1 MCTMTTTASK
11 AAAVA
16 VKHIE
21 AVTNHDYETA
31 RNVLADDVHFILIN
45 AIPGFP
51 SPFEGNGIEEFMK
64 AISSDNSLIPGSL
77 KVLESIGD
85 DHQALIVVT
94 VNTTSASAGK
104 TTLLAARH
112 YIINNSEKITNEQV
126 ILS

>member
-1 MCTMTTTASK
+1 
-11 AAAVA
+11 
-16 VKHIE
+16 
-21 AVTNHDYETA
+21 
-31 RNVLADDVHFILIN
+31 
-45 AIPGFP
+45 
-51 SPFEGNGIEEFMK
+51 MK

-104 TTLLAARH
+104 STLLAARH

-126 ILS
+126 ILSLYDGEV